1 MGTLEHGQ
9 EEAVTKTGSNF
20 IIIKDNTS
28 SFKHGTGQQF
38 LQAAHVH
45 DVSL

>member
-9 EEAVTKTGSNF
+9 AEDVTKTGSNF
-20 IIIKDNTS
+20 IIIKDNRF

-38 LQAAHVH
+38 LQAATVH
-45 DVSL
+45 NMSF